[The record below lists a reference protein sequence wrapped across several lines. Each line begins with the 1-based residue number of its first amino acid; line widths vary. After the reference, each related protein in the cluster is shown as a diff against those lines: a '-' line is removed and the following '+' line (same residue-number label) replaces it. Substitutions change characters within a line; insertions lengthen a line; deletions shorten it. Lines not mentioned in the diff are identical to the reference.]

1 MLHTTT
7 MTLNERELYKRIG
20 TLIRERRQALGMS
33 QIQLGKAIGMLRT
46 SSRSRGASARASVT
60 MRGSSSGPRAVAV
73 AICIIILPL
82 TISLEN
88 KLLASTILQVA
99 KIYDST
105 IGICKIIKPIHGV
118 KI

>member
-46 SSRSRGASARASVT
+46 SITNIEAGRQRVPIHVLYQLSQVLKID
-60 MRGSSSGPRAVAV
+60 AVAL
-73 AICIIILPL
+73 LPANAEVEQAESI
-82 TISLEN
+82 TVNIE
-88 KLLASTILQVA
+88 
-99 KIYDST
+99 
-105 IGICKIIKPIHGV
+105 GV
-118 KI
+118 TRDVSPKTAEFLRQELDEE